1 MGFPILV
8 VGEGTAVMLLDLA
21 AFALILR
28 VYLKNKRKSALFFSL
43 AWLTD
48 FFVMLAAFMGKGYLN
63 SLLLTLFG
71 AMLFYSAIEFLK
83 EEKESITLAEVSKL
97 ALPPIGVVFYMLLF
111 LELKAPNIPLSEVYA
126 NILLGV
132 AWSNAAFLA
141 ISAGFF
147 FKKLIPMYKHAK
159 HIYWGLI
166 FFGLHLFPYPFFH
179 DLTWYAPIGLTLS
192 MILIAWLVYYMVSMV
207 SSEQFNK
214 IEVPE
219 MKEIKLEEGVLIIGS
234 SEYEEI
240 KRMLEEFPVLAFI
253 RMIRDVP
260 STWRY
265 YFVTT
270 AGDERENAISPTDLG
285 KISEL
290 SYRYLKATEE
300 KGRGIILIDCVE
312 YLLMYNELNS
322 VLKFLTKLR
331 DFVKLYNG
339 TLVLVIEKEALGKKD
354 YSLIERLLE

>member
-1 MGFPILV
+1 MGFSILV
-8 VGEGTAVMLLDLA
+8 AGEGTAVMLLDLA
-21 AFALILR
+21 ALALILR
-28 VYLKNKRKSALFFSL
+28 VYMKNKRRSALFFSL

-48 FFVMLAAFMGKGYLN
+48 FFVMITAFAGMDYLN
-63 SLLLTLFG
+63 SILLTLFG
-71 AMLFYSAIEFLK
+71 AMLFYSAVEFLR
-83 EEKESITLAEVSKL
+83 EEKESINLGAISKMVGAPL
-97 ALPPIGVVFYMLLF
+97 GVVLYTWAF
-111 LELKAPNIPLSEVYA
+111 LEFKIPTIPPSGVYA
-126 NILLGV
+126 SMLLGV
-132 AWSNAAFLA
+132 AWSNAAFLV

-147 FKKLIPMYKHAK
+147 FKRLIPMYKHAR
-159 HIYWGLI
+159 HLYWGLVL
-166 FFGLHLFPYPFFH
+166 FGLHLFPYPFFH
-179 DLTWYAPIGLTLS
+179 DLAWYAPIGLTLS
-192 MILIAWLVYYMVSMV
+192 LILIAWLVYSMVSMV

-234 SEYEEI
+234 SEYGEI
-240 KRMLEEFPVLAFI
+240 KRMLKDFPVLAFI

-260 STWRY
+260 ATWRY

-270 AGDERENAISPTDLG
+270 AGDEQENAISPTDLG

-322 VLKFLTKLR
+322 ILKFLTKLR
-331 DFVKLYNG
+331 DFVKLYRG
-339 TLVLVIEKEALGKKD
+339 TLVLVIEKEALGERD